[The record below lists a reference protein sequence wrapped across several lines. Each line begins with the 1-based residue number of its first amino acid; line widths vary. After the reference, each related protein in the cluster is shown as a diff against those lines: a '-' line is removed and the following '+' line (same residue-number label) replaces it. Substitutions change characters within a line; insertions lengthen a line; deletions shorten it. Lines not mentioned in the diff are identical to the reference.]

1 VLSHVPKVAVVNP
14 PACRVVEGFE
24 PVEGALVG
32 GPRLAAV
39 DDNGGGVMVSYGH
52 LGGPWYM
59 LGSIYLGFHL
69 RHGAIPEPDPAVDL
83 WLAA

>member
-1 VLSHVPKVAVVNP
+1 VPKVAVVNP

-24 PVEGALVG
+24 PVEGALVD

-39 DDNGGGVMVSYGH
+39 EDNREGGVFIYGH
-52 LGGPWYM
+52 LGGPRYM
-59 LGSIYLGFHL
+59 FGSIYLVVHL
-69 RHGAIPEPDPAVDL
+69 RHRAISERDPAVDL